1 MPDMNRP
8 APASQRILQPAPGV
22 IARDMGG
29 AAVLIHLDTNRI
41 FELNTTGARVWALIQ
56 EGRTRDQIVT
66 TLRTEFAAGA
76 EVESTVDDLLDH
88 LGREK
93 LIDG

>member
-8 APASQRILQPAPGV
+8 VPASQRALQPAPGV

-41 FELNTTGARVWALIQ
+41 FELNATGARVWALIQ
-56 EGRTRDQIVT
+56 EGRTREQIVA
-66 TLRTEFAAGA
+66 TLRAEYAGGD
-76 EVESTVDDLLDH
+76 EVESTVGDLLDH